1 MINIRPVSDL
11 RNKYPEIEELVLKE
25 DEAVYLTKNGYG
37 SMVVM
42 SLEKYSK
49 LMKDLNSEEMLESRF
64 GVEDIEKELE
74 KAEEE
79 NEYNSRYYTNEE
91 MKQMARR
98 IIDGQYEI
106 KYFPTFINQ
115 FNEILYYI
123 VHNLENKDA
132 ADKLYK
138 EVVKQIEKRSK
149 FPTAF
154 EIFKN
159 TKDKNINWYK
169 LRVKN
174 FTIFYMVR
182 NNSMEIKRIY
192 YSKRNFNKLI

>member
-25 DEAVYLTKNGYG
+25 DEPVYLTKNGYG

-98 IIDGQYEI
+98 IIDG
-106 KYFPTFINQ
+106 K
-115 FNEILYYI
+115 
-123 VHNLENKDA
+123 
-132 ADKLYK
+132 
-138 EVVKQIEKRSK
+138 
-149 FPTAF
+149 
-154 EIFKN
+154 
-159 TKDKNINWYK
+159 
-169 LRVKN
+169 
-174 FTIFYMVR
+174 
-182 NNSMEIKRIY
+182 
-192 YSKRNFNKLI
+192 